1 MKSNLGLGHKVS
13 FVGAV
18 LKEVKREEEI
28 EKQTKEITPPK
39 LKKMPS
45 HVTNTLKRFEFLI
58 YILSFSFQSLLIICA
73 GLWFPISI

>member
-1 MKSNLGLGHKVS
+1 MKSDLGLGHKVL

-45 HVTNTLKRFEFLI
+45 QEV
-58 YILSFSFQSLLIICA
+58 
-73 GLWFPISI
+73 